1 MEKRTRRKYSP
12 EFKREAVQL
21 ANNPGQSVAGV
32 ARDVGIKEN
41 LLRRWKKEIEEYGAQ
56 AFGGQG
62 IARDEEL
69 MRLRRELA
77 QVKKERDFLKHAA
90 AYFAKEGK

>member
-1 MEKRTRRKYSP
+1 MEKRARRKYSP

-32 ARDVGIKEN
+32 ARDLGIKEN
-41 LLRRWKKEIEEYGAQ
+41 LLRRWKHELEQHGQ
-56 AFGGQG
+56 LAFGGQG
-62 IARDEEL
+62 VARDEEL

-77 QVKKERDFLKHAA
+77 QVKKERDFLRSAA
-90 AYFAKEGK
+90 VYFAKDGK

>member
-21 ANNPGQSVAGV
+21 ARQSVAGV

-41 LLRRWKKEIEEYGAQ
+41 LLRRWKKEIEEYGVQ

-62 IARDEEL
+62 SARDEEL

>member
-1 MEKRTRRKYSP
+1 METRTRRKFST
-12 EFKREAVQL
+12 EFKREAVEL
-21 ANNPGQSVAGV
+21 ALQPNQTIAGT
-32 ARDVGIKEN
+32 ARDLGIGAN
-41 LLRRWKKEIEEYGAQ
+41 LLRRWKREIETHGAQ

-62 IARDEEL
+62 VARDQEL

-77 QVKKERDFLKHAA
+77 QVKKERDFLKSAA

>member
-32 ARDVGIKEN
+32 ARDLGIKEN
-41 LLRRWKKEIEEYGAQ
+41 LLRRWKKEIEEHGAQ
-56 AFGGQG
+56 GFCQ
-62 IARDEEL
+62 INYSRPQK
-69 MRLRRELA
+69 LRILN
-77 QVKKERDFLKHAA
+77 
-90 AYFAKEGK
+90 

>member
-32 ARDVGIKEN
+32 ARDLGIKEN
-41 LLRRWKKEIEEYGAQ
+41 LLRRWKHELEQHGQ
-56 AFGGQG
+56 LAFGGQG
-62 IARDEEL
+62 VARDEEL

-77 QVKKERDFLKHAA
+77 QVKRERDFLRSAA
-90 AYFAKEGK
+90 VYFAKDGK